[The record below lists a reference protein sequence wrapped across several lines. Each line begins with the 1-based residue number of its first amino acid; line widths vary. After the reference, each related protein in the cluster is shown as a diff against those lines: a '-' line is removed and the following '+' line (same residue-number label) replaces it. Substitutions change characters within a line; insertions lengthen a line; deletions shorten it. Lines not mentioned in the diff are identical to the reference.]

1 MNTYI
6 QGISINTGLNIIQEL
21 GLPTGFKIGDIKSTK
36 KFPDEAVVAM
46 IRRISKNTRA
56 LTGILQQG
64 ASYPFAYSSG
74 EITYFWIPVQYTF

>member
-1 MNTYI
+1 
-6 QGISINTGLNIIQEL
+6 
-21 GLPTGFKIGDIKSTK
+21 
-36 KFPDEAVVAM
+36 M